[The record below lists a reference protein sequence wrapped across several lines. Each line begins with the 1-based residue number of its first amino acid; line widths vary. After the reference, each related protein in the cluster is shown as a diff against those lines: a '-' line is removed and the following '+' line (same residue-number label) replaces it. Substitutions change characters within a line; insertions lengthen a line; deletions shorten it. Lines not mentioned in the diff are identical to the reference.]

1 MAELKIAS
9 GLNGFN
15 LVERITA
22 VRPDQLAAERVFNA
36 TPAWQALEAL
46 AQAGG
51 LHARWLHGFACEC
64 HVMKIANFD
73 SAAELSG
80 SYLITASLSH
90 RSQGALAYAVSGRP
104 VAHGPALSASLIYAV
119 RPTEAVDQFQ
129 AARFAC
135 LRRV

>member
-1 MAELKIAS
+1 MAKLKIAS

-15 LVERITA
+15 LLERITA
-22 VRPDQLAAERVFNA
+22 VRPDQLAAERAFCA

-80 SYLITASLSH
+80 GYLITASLNH
-90 RSQGALAYAVSGRP
+90 RSRDALAYAVSGRP
-104 VAHGPALSASLIYAV
+104 VAHGPALRASLIYAV
-119 RPTEAVDQFQ
+119 RPTETIDQFQ